1 MKRAWD
7 ATPSPWYDQILFPDQ
22 QQCCTR
28 TKFILLFKSSWF
40 GTVFRT
46 SKKKRKKQLPFS
58 RTIKKDNTKM
68 IQPIIMN
75 IKFYSLIS
83 HSDVIFNALVLTSLL
98 SLKEPFPW
106 WMITSS
112 RVCWS
117 VLTPSACFAFC
128 CDKALFS
135 SSSCLPRRRSSE
147 IWTEQYLTCYCIQ
160 NFIPTN

>member
-1 MKRAWD
+1 M
-7 ATPSPWYDQILFPDQ
+7 PPLVPDTIRFCFQ
-22 QQCCTR
+22 TSSNVVLEPNSFCCL
-28 TKFILLFKSSWF
+28 KVHDLAPFSEQA
-40 GTVFRT
+40 
-46 SKKKRKKQLPFS
+46 KKWKKQLLFS
-58 RTIKKDNTKM
+58 RTIKKDNTKI
-68 IQPIIMN
+68 IQPVIMN
-75 IKFYSLIS
+75 IKCYSLIS
-83 HSDVIFNALVLTSLL
+83 HSDVIFNALALTSLL

-106 WMITSS
+106 WRITSS

-160 NFIPTN
+160 NFIPNN